1 MGTPIAGYLSRIE
14 AHLSRGDATEHTYRP
29 ALEGLLE
36 GLIPRVVAT
45 NEPKR
50 IACGAPDFIVT
61 RADAPLGYVEAK
73 DVGTNLDREERS
85 EQLKRYRDS
94 LGNLVLTDYLE
105 FRWYVEGESRQ
116 TVRLA
121 RQTTRGKLQRTV
133 DGAAGLMEML
143 ASFEAT
149 LVPTVRT
156 PRELAQRMAHLARL
170 IRTALE
176 LALGEEIEGGTL
188 HAQLDGFREVLLH
201 DLDVPRFSDMYA
213 QTIAYGL
220 FAARCNHR
228 GSEPFSRRSAAFDI
242 PATNPFLQSMFG
254 HIAGPQLDDRVA
266 WAVDA
271 LAELLQ
277 RADVE
282 SVLADFGKRTR
293 QEDPVVH
300 FYETFLAAY
309 DPKMREAR
317 GVYYTPEPVVSY
329 IVRSVDHILRDEF
342 ELGDGLADT
351 TTVSPPSGL
360 ECHKV
365 LILDPAAGTGTFL
378 HGVVDHIHDHLTSR
392 RQAGLWP
399 GYVADHLLPRL
410 FGFELLMAP
419 YAVAH
424 MKLGLQ
430 LAATGYTFGPGR
442 RLNVFLTN
450 TLEEAREYSG
460 HGLFAT
466 AIAREGQ
473 EAVRVKRDSPVMV
486 IVGNPPYSNYGR
498 MNRNPWILRLLDDYK
513 RGLHEKKLN
522 LDDDFIKFIRFAQ
535 WRIEQTGYG
544 VLGFITNNTY
554 VDGITHR
561 RMRES
566 LMETF
571 DTIYILNLHGDSRK
585 AERCP
590 DGSKDENVF
599 DIQQGVAISIM
610 VRSGPRSPGDEC
622 VVRYADLWGVREKW
636 TERRDGPRVL
646 TGGKYGWLAQHDV
659 SSTRWRRLEP
669 TRDEFQFFV
678 PRARGGAREYG
689 RLRPLSAC
697 VEVLGSGLK
706 TDRNSLCIDL
716 DRAVLE
722 RRMQTFFSGQYDDE
736 FRDRYRLRATT
747 SYDPETAAEGQ
758 SYDPGAIRRLL
769 HRPFDER
776 WIYYQ
781 RGFTSRPVFEVH
793 GHLLEP
799 NLALLVARQSK
810 EPFAALA
817 SRLICTHKI
826 VTVYDQTSAAPL
838 YLYTPGNCLHGRRP
852 NLRTDFI
859 AEFAGKLGLS
869 FVDDGRGDLTATFGP
884 EDVFDYTY
892 AVFYSPTYRSR
903 YAELLK
909 VDFPRVPLTSK
920 PALFRDLCGLGRRLV
935 ELHVMDAHA
944 DVITGYPIPGDNSVD
959 KIRYSEPAVGHPGRA
974 WINDKQHFTGVAPE
988 VWQFHIGGYQV
999 CEKWLKDRKGR
1010 LLTYDDI
1017 THYQR
1022 VVAALAETIQL
1033 MSEIDEA
1040 IERHGGWP
1048 VE

>member
-1 MGTPIAGYLSRIE
+1 MSTPITDYLSE
-14 AHLSRGDATEHTYRP
+14 VDANLARGDSTEHTHRP
-29 ALEGLLE
+29 ALKTLLEGLLP
-36 GLIPRVVAT
+36 GIVAT

-50 IACGAPDFIVT
+50 SACGAPDFIVT
-61 RADAPLGYVEAK
+61 RGDVPLGYVEAK
-73 DVGTNLDREERS
+73 DVGQSLDQWERD
-85 EQLKRYRDS
+85 EQLRRYRDS
-94 LGNLVLTDYLE
+94 LGNLILTDYLE

-116 TVRLA
+116 TARLA
-121 RQTTRGKLQRTV
+121 RQTTGGKLQRV
-133 DGAAGLMEML
+133 ADGAAGLTEML
-143 ASFEAT
+143 AGFEAT

-170 IRTALE
+170 TRTALE

-201 DLDVPRFSDMYA
+201 DLDVPRFADMYA

-228 GSEPFSRRSAAFDI
+228 GPEAFSRRSAAFDI

-282 SVLADFGKRTR
+282 SILADFGKRTR

-329 IVRSVDHILRDEF
+329 IVRSVDKVLPEHGLAA
-342 ELGDGLADT
+342 GLADT
-351 TTVSPPSGL
+351 ARVGSASGSD
-360 ECHKV
+360 CHKV

-378 HGVVDHIHDHLTSR
+378 HGVVDHIHEHLTSR
-392 RQAGLWP
+392 GQAGLWP
-399 GYVADHLLPRL
+399 GYVDDHLLPRL

-430 LAATGYTFGPGR
+430 LSETGYTFGPGQ

-450 TLEEAREYSG
+450 TLEEVREFTG

-486 IVGNPPYSNYGR
+486 ILGNPPYSNYGR

-554 VDGITHR
+554 LDGITHR

-585 AERCP
+585 GEHSP

-599 DIQQGVAISIM
+599 DIQQGVAICLM
-610 VRSGPRSPGDEC
+610 VRSGPRAPGDEC
-622 VVRYADLWGVREKW
+622 TVRYAELWGAREEW
-636 TERRDGPRVL
+636 AERRDGTRAL

-659 SSTRWRRLEP
+659 SSTRWRKLEP
-669 TRDEFQFFV
+669 NRDEYRFFV
-678 PRARGGAREYG
+678 PRVRGGAREYG

-706 TDRNSLCIDL
+706 TDRNSLCIDF
-716 DRAVLE
+716 DRGVLE
-722 RRMQTFFSGQYDDE
+722 RRMQTFLSGQYDDE
-736 FRDRYRLRATT
+736 FRDRYRLHATT
-747 SYDPETAAEGQ
+747 SYDPETAAEGR
-758 SYDPGAIRRLL
+758 SYDPGAVRRLL

-793 GHLLEP
+793 GNLLEP

-852 NLRTDFI
+852 NLRSDFI
-859 AEFAGKLGLS
+859 AEFGAKLVLS
-869 FVDDGRGDLTATFGP
+869 FTEDGRGDLSATFGP
-884 EDVFDYTY
+884 EDVFDYIY
-892 AVFYSPTYRSR
+892 AVFYSPSYRSR
-903 YAELLK
+903 YEEFLK
-909 VDFPRVPLTSK
+909 VDFPRVPVTSK
-920 PALFRDLCGLGRRLV
+920 PGLFRELCRLGKRLV

-944 DVITGYPIPGDNSVD
+944 DVITGYPVPGGNSVD
-959 KIRYSEPAVGHPGRA
+959 KVRYSEPTPATSARV
-974 WINDKQHFTGVAPE
+974 WINDRQYFEDVPPE
-988 VWQFHIGGYQV
+988 VWGFHVGGYRV
-999 CEKWLKDRKGR
+999 CEKWLKERKGR

-1022 VVAALAETIQL
+1022 VVAALAETTKL
-1033 MSEIDEA
+1033 MREIDEV